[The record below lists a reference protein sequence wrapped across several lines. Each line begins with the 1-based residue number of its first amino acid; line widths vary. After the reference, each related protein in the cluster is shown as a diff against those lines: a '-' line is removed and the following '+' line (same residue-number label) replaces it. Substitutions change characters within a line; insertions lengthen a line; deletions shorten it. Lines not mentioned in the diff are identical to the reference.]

1 MNNTQIN
8 NISRNRNIVD
18 ILMNIFSWDDNNS
31 NRLDGF
37 NIRNSEQQERFTNA
51 ISDCGDTIRVWL
63 SQDQM
68 DRDSDTWRGIN
79 RCFDVSSTQ
88 INMLRS
94 RGIVTDTFFDDGTL
108 HIDINTVNA
117 CSAILNAM
125 PCDAVQ
131 NIITN
136 LQNDIDDANR
146 IINGLLNTN
155 GSCFTR

>member
-1 MNNTQIN
+1 
-8 NISRNRNIVD
+8 
-18 ILMNIFSWDDNNS
+18 MNIFSWDDNDA

-37 NIRNSEQQERFTNA
+37 NIADSDQVDRFVNA
-51 ISDCGDTIRVWL
+51 LCDAGDTIRVWL

-79 RCFDVSSTQ
+79 RCFDVSATQ

-94 RGIVTDTFFDDGTL
+94 RGIVTDSFFDDGTL
-108 HIDINTVNA
+108 HIDINIDRV
-117 CSAILNAM
+117 CRAIQNAM
-125 PCDAVQ
+125 PCDDVQ

-146 IINGLLNTN
+146 IINGLINTN
-155 GSCFTR
+155 GSCFIR